1 MAEACGASLVVDAYG
16 PQVVFARRAS
26 LAELQ
31 AGAVAPLPDWGLLRL
46 EGIDAVKFLHSQTTN
61 DVAKQPPGEARWHG
75 YCTAKGRLLASMLGW
90 RDETAIRLLLPRP
103 LAAPMRK
110 RLSMFVLRAKVA
122 LTDDSDGSAVLGLS
136 GAAAPA
142 ALATLGL
149 AVPGPMQ
156 VAVAGE
162 LTVIGLPPCPV
173 SAASEAAGSAAQA
186 PTGLAQTP
194 AQAAALPRWWLIAPI
209 ERLPALWS
217 ELAGRLAPVDSEAW
231 RWMDIRCGLPRVL
244 PATSEQFVPQ
254 MINLDAIG
262 GVSFNKGCYPGQE
275 IVARSHYLGK
285 LKRRAFIGWLPGDAV
300 GASADALPAP
310 GSDVLDAAGA
320 PVGVVVSAA
329 AAPAGGVE
337 LLFEAQIAATQGE
350 AGPLQA
356 GGRPLQLRELPYP
369 LPAN

>member
-1 MAEACGASLVVDAYG
+1 MAEVCGASLVVDAYG
-16 PQVVFARRAS
+16 PQVVFVRRAS

-244 PATSEQFVPQ
+244 PAGCHAMVDADAWPQ
-254 MINLDAIG
+254 PRLMAFLQAQGAIEPAEMARTFNCGIGMAVIVKADA
-262 GVSFNKGCYPGQE
+262 
-275 IVARSHYLGK
+275 A
-285 LKRRAFIGWLPGDAV
+285 DAV
-300 GASADALPAP
+300 TAALE
-310 GSDVLDAAGA
+310 AAGETIFRIGT
-320 PVGVVVSAA
+320 V
-329 AAPAGGVE
+329 
-337 LLFEAQIAATQGE
+337 E
-350 AGPLQA
+350 AGDRGCTVRGSA
-356 GGRPLQLRELPYP
+356 ETWSARGDWTATHHG
-369 LPAN
+369 

>member
-1 MAEACGASLVVDAYG
+1 
-16 PQVVFARRAS
+16 
-26 LAELQ
+26 
-31 AGAVAPLPDWGLLRL
+31 
-46 EGIDAVKFLHSQTTN
+46 
-61 DVAKQPPGEARWHG
+61 
-75 YCTAKGRLLASMLGW
+75 
-90 RDETAIRLLLPRP
+90 
-103 LAAPMRK
+103 
-110 RLSMFVLRAKVA
+110 
-122 LTDDSDGSAVLGLS
+122 
-136 GAAAPA
+136 
-142 ALATLGL
+142 
-149 AVPGPMQ
+149 MQ

-300 GASADALPAP
+300 GASAPPVASSCCSKRRSPPRKAKPARCRP
-310 GSDVLDAAGA
+310 
-320 PVGVVVSAA
+320 AA
-329 AAPAGGVE
+329 ARCNCASCP
-337 LLFEAQIAATQGE
+337 I
-350 AGPLQA
+350 
-356 GGRPLQLRELPYP
+356 RCLPTER
-369 LPAN
+369 A